1 MNSNTLDLI
10 RSNDHRTI
18 SKVITNIENEK
29 NISNSILD
37 DFYAEGKK
45 AIRLGITGPPGSGKS
60 TLTDQLIQQILN
72 DGKSVGIVAVDPTSP
87 YTGGALLGD
96 RVRMNN
102 YELND
107 NVFIR
112 SMGSHGSL
120 GGLATKAQIVGDVI
134 AASGKDII
142 IFETVGV
149 GQGEYDVIKVVDL
162 TIVVLVPEAGDDI
175 QLMKAGLIEVADL
188 FVINKSDRDGA
199 DRLLKSLNTIL
210 NTVFNNKD
218 IIPSVFSTSA
228 DRSIGIEQLYNGIDK
243 YLIMVKNN
251 NLFNE
256 RQLDRYRNRVLS
268 LIKNKLISEFWTSGK
283 IKQLDKAT
291 KNIKSTKI
299 SPHKLAEELLAQ

>member
-37 DFYAEGKK
+37 DVYAAGKK

-102 YELND
+102 YDWND

-112 SMGSHGSL
+112 SMGSHGSI

>member
-37 DFYAEGKK
+37 DVYAEGKK

-162 TIVVLVPEAGDDI
+162 TIVVLVPEAGDEI

>member
-37 DFYAEGKK
+37 DVYAEGKK

>member
-37 DFYAEGKK
+37 DVYAEGKK

-228 DRSIGIEQLYNGIDK
+228 DRSIGIEQLYNGIDE

>member
-37 DFYAEGKK
+37 DVYAEGKK

-199 DRLLKSLNTIL
+199 DRLLKSLTTIL

-228 DRSIGIEQLYNGIDK
+228 DRSIGIEQLYDGINE
-243 YLIMVKNN
+243 YLIMVKDR

>member
-37 DFYAEGKK
+37 DVYAEGKK

-199 DRLLKSLNTIL
+199 DRLLKSLTTIL

>member
-37 DFYAEGKK
+37 DAYTEGKK

-60 TLTDQLIQQILN
+60 TLTNQLIQQILN

-102 YELND
+102 YDWND
-107 NVFIR
+107 SVFIR
-112 SMGSHGSL
+112 SMGSHGNL

-149 GQGEYDVIKVVDL
+149 GQGEYDVIKAVDL
-162 TIVVLVPEAGDDI
+162 TIVVLVPEAGDEI

-199 DRLLKSLNTIL
+199 DRLHKSLTTML
-210 NTVFNNKD
+210 NTVSNNKD

-228 DRSIGIEQLYNGIDK
+228 DRSIGIEQLYNGINE
-243 YLIMVKNN
+243 YLTMVKDR

-268 LIKNKLISEFWTSGK
+268 LIKNKLISDFWTSGK

-291 KNIKSTKI
+291 NNIKSTKI
-299 SPHKLAEELLAQ
+299 SPHKLAKELLAQ

>member
-37 DFYAEGKK
+37 DVYAEGKK

-102 YELND
+102 YDWND

-291 KNIKSTKI
+291 NNIKSTKI
-299 SPHKLAEELLAQ
+299 SPHKLVEELLAQ